1 MEKQNEQSTV
11 EEQQNSKQSAQD
23 GPSDTSATKQDA
35 KSDAMAV
42 FISALAGVVKAGW
55 VVERRLDMVKQS
67 AYIVFP
73 GTTWDVQGGVGVIVE
88 VAK

>member
-1 MEKQNEQSTV
+1 M

-23 GPSDTSATKQDA
+23 GPSDTSATQQDA

-55 VVERRLDMVKQS
+55 VVERRFDNFNNK

-73 GTTWDVQGGVGVIVE
+73 DAAWDVQGSVGVIVE